1 MECSKP
7 GAIRDEE
14 LIAYLAGEQV
24 RPAVIAHLA
33 GCERC
38 SNQLATYRRM
48 DLRLLKKLYRW
59 DCPPSQLLGE
69 YQMGLLQG
77 NDAFRIKNH
86 LNMCLSCA
94 AEVTVLTEF
103 LANDPML
110 VESIPVPQVSVS
122 ARSFQNNHHPVQDA
136 KRTLEE
142 LRERTVAGARRIIAT
157 LVPPQPR
164 FAFQRDVT
172 QVPVWPRLY
181 TAEDLNIS
189 IQVERG
195 LNRRDALQLIGLVT
209 RKGVPLEALQ
219 GTSVQLMTQEHTVYT
234 QVIDE
239 LGNFVFSSV
248 VPGTYT
254 LELQLAEGTV
264 VVDQLTVTPQE

>member
-7 GAIRDEE
+7 GAIHDEE

-24 RPAVIAHLA
+24 RPAVIFHLA
-33 GCERC
+33 ECERC
-38 SNQLATYRRM
+38 SNQLATYRKM
-48 DLRLLKKLYRW
+48 DLRLLNKLYRW
-59 DCPPSQLLGE
+59 DCPPSQVLGE
-69 YQMGLLQG
+69 YQMGMLQG
-77 NDAFRIKNH
+77 NDAWIKSH
-86 LNMCLSCA
+86 LNMCVSCT
-94 AEVTVLTEF
+94 AEVMALTEF

-110 VESIPVPQVSVS
+110 VESVVVPQVSVS

-142 LRERTVAGARRIIAT
+142 LRERTLAGARRIIAT

-164 FAFQRDVT
+164 LAFQRDVT

-195 LNRRDALQLIGLVT
+195 LNRRDTLQLIGLVT
-209 RKGVPLEALQ
+209 RKGTALEALQ
-219 GTSVQLMTQEHTVYT
+219 GTSVQLLTQANTVYT
-234 QVIDE
+234 QTIDE
-239 LGNFVFSSV
+239 LGNFVFSAI

-254 LELQLAEGTV
+254 LELHLSEGVV
-264 VVDQLTVTPQE
+264 VVDQLAVTPQ